1 MPFLD
6 VSKAQEDY
14 VASTMYSLAEAKVYT
29 ENIPLSVYNDDVMV
43 GFLMYQLDPNDKE
56 YWITRLLIDKK
67 YQNLGYGTKA
77 MHLLLEKLKKD
88 HNIEQVLISFDP
100 ENQVAE
106 KMYVN
111 MGFRD
116 TGRIEDEEKVFVYT
130 YEEVND

>member
-77 MHLLLEKLKKD
+77 MHLYLEKLKKD
-88 HNIEQVLISFDP
+88 NNIKQVLISFDP

-106 KMYVN
+106 KMYFN

-116 TGRIEDEEKVFVYT
+116 TGRIEDEEKVFVYS
-130 YEEVND
+130 YEVND